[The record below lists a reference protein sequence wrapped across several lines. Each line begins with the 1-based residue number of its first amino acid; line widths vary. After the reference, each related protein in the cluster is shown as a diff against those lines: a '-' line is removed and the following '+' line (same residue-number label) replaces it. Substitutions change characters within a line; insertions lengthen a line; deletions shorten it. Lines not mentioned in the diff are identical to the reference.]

1 MQIYRT
7 LDKGKTMHPG
17 DEEEQEA
24 NEMKPDSKLKEKKVR
39 PLLWYPRLKTLV
51 ADFESQILMAE
62 FGFRILEAS
71 GRFWSLEA
79 SGRFRILDTG
89 GRFWIMDASVQF

>member
-24 NEMKPDSKLKEKKVR
+24 NETKPDSKLKEKKVR
-39 PLLWYPRLKTLV
+39 PILWYPRHKALV
-51 ADFESQILMAE
+51 ADFES
-62 FGFRILEAS
+62 
-71 GRFWSLEA
+71 
-79 SGRFRILDTG
+79 
-89 GRFWIMDASVQF
+89 

>member
-39 PLLWYPRLKTLV
+39 PILWYPRLKNT
-51 ADFESQILMAE
+51 
-62 FGFRILEAS
+62 S
-71 GRFWSLEA
+71 GRF
-79 SGRFRILDTG
+79 
-89 GRFWIMDASVQF
+89 

>member
-39 PLLWYPRLKTLV
+39 PILWYPRLKNT
-51 ADFESQILMAE
+51 
-62 FGFRILEAS
+62 S
-71 GRFWSLEA
+71 GRFWILNTN
-79 SGRFRILDTG
+79 GRIWIQDF
-89 GRFWIMDASVQF
+89 GR

>member
-7 LDKGKTMHPG
+7 LDKGKTMHPC

-39 PLLWYPRLKTLV
+39 PILWYSRLKTPV
-51 ADFESQILMAE
+51 ADFES
-62 FGFRILEAS
+62 
-71 GRFWSLEA
+71 
-79 SGRFRILDTG
+79 
-89 GRFWIMDASVQF
+89 

>member
-24 NEMKPDSKLKEKKVR
+24 NEMKLDSKLKEKKVR

-51 ADFESQILMAE
+51 ADFES
-62 FGFRILEAS
+62 
-71 GRFWSLEA
+71 
-79 SGRFRILDTG
+79 
-89 GRFWIMDASVQF
+89 